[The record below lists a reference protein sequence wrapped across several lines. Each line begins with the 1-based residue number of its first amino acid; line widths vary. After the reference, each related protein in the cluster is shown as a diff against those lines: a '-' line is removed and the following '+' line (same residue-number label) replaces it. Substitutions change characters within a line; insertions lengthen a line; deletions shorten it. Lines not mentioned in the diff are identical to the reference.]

1 MASNVAGRNLP
12 PRAVASVDEVGA
24 GDIEATL
31 DEATGEVACSAR
43 WFPDV
48 VGKGEVRIVEQ
59 GIDGRW
65 VSSIEVVGDAT
76 GIGVVG
82 GSDGLED
89 GGLGAGPVGHSRNRG
104 YWLSGLPVLKSEK

>member
-1 MASNVAGRNLP
+1 MQVMSGDGIERCRKKSAP

-24 GDIEATL
+24 GDIVAAL

-59 GIDGRW
+59 GIDGRR
-65 VSSIEVVGDAT
+65 VCGIEVVGGAT

-89 GGLGAGPVGHSRNRG
+89 GGLGAGPVFLHK
-104 YWLSGLPVLKSEK
+104 LSVVGIEN